1 MKKTNK
7 NNKGRLKKIGKGK
20 FSLLLLI
27 LHTTLSSCG
36 QNNYATKS
44 DLEELK
50 KEIEADIEYAE
61 NKITK
66 VEKDIKELKKEIKA
80 DIEKMIKGTVYIFS
94 SVEIYD
100 TKWADSFRGGI
111 GSGVIYKGYI
121 ITNRHVSDPYSIIE
135 NTTGFYSCP
144 AAKCQ
149 DRFGVINWLKLLKN
163 CYLDEYCYKP
173 RVVFRSCVYM
183 SVLYYFAGRLDPSE
197 YPCRVFWE
205 KIFQDYVSNRNT
217 NCINDFFWKNEEF
230 EDMFCY
236 KIYSSYLP
244 EVKAKIKAYTY
255 DGNELDVINSKFPSC
270 RDMDLARLEVNKDIS
285 QFNLSNADKYDIG
298 DNVFAVGQP
307 LGLGWTVSSG
317 VVSAKRKI
325 RDFYKIY
332 LIYLPPIYYE
342 IFEPTCD
349 YNIIQTDTQINP
361 GNSGG
366 GLFDTEGKLIGI
378 NTFRLSGS
386 EGIGFAIDF
395 SEALSNLF

>member
-7 NNKGRLKKIGKGK
+7 NNKSRLKKIGKGK

-27 LHTTLSSCG
+27 LHTTLSFCG

-44 DLEELK
+44 DIEALK
-50 KEIEADIEYAE
+50 KELKSDIENTKNKIIEA
-61 NKITK
+61 
-66 VEKDIKELKKEIKA
+66 EKDIEELKKEIKA

-100 TKWADSFRGGI
+100 TKWADSFGSVI

-205 KIFQDYVSNRNT
+205 KIVQDYASNRNT
-217 NCINDFFWKNEEF
+217 NCVNDFFWENEEF

-244 EVKAKIKAYTY
+244 EVKVKIKAYTY

-285 QFNLSNADKYDIG
+285 RFNLSNADKYDIG

-332 LIYLPPIYYE
+332 SIYLPPIYYE

-349 YNIIQTDTQINP
+349 YNIIQTDTQINS